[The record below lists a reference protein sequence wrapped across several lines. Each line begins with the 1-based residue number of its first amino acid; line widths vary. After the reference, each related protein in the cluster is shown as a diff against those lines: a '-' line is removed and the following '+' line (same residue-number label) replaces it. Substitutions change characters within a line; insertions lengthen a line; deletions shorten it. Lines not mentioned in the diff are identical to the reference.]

1 MSSTLA
7 AHVLVRGHPVLGDD
21 LVRFAPGT
29 LRSSAVYRSL
39 KLDDKSL
46 YELPLLAYLWA
57 VRTVGTFLAA
67 GCYSVSPAAIRRS
80 WEAPEARPE
89 VVVLLDRKAH
99 GGQPGSS
106 G

>member
-21 LVRFAPGT
+21 LVRFAPVT
-29 LRSSAVYRSL
+29 LRFSAVYRSL

-46 YELPLLAYLWA
+46 YELPLVAYLWA

-67 GCYSVSPAAIRRS
+67 GCYYVSPAAIRRS